1 MPELPEVE
9 HLRRSLAPWL
19 VGARLGAVRVRRR
32 SVVKARGAAPL
43 ERALLE
49 GSVVAALHRHG
60 KQMAIE
66 AADGRVLVVQ
76 LGMTGS
82 MSIDQGRAPSG
93 MQARHRHVLWTLGPA
108 PTPDKLTP
116 DKPHLDKLSPH
127 RTFCTLAFRDPR
139 RFGGLTPYAS
149 LHDLRAAWS
158 LLGPDALGI
167 RAQAMG
173 ANLARTGRP
182 IKAALLDQSIVA
194 GVGNIYADEALFK
207 SRINPLRPAN
217 QLGSTEVS
225 CLAKALRSILSK
237 AADAG
242 GSTLQDY
249 FDALGNPGAAVQL
262 HAVYGRGGQPC
273 LACGLPLSV
282 CTVTARTTTF
292 CPFCQDLST

>member
-32 SVVKARGAAPL
+32 SVVKARDAAPL

-93 MQARHRHVLWTLGPA
+93 MQARHRHVLWALEPV
-108 PTPDKLTP
+108 PTSYKPDP
-116 DKPHLDKLSPH
+116 DESHSDKLSPQ
-127 RTFCTLAFRDPR
+127 RTSCTLAFRDPR

-149 LHDLRAAWS
+149 MHALRAAWS

-167 RAQAMG
+167 RARAL
-173 ANLARTGRP
+173 ALNLARTGRP
-182 IKAALLDQSIVA
+182 VKAALLDQSIVA

-207 SRINPLRPAN
+207 SQINPLRPAN
-217 QLGSTEVS
+217 QLRSAEVS
-225 CLAKALRSILSK
+225 SLAKALRSILSK

-273 LACGLPLSV
+273 LTCGLPLSV
-282 CTVTARTTTF
+282 CTVVARTTTF
-292 CPFCQDLST
+292 CPSCQDLST

>member
-9 HLRRSLAPWL
+9 HLRRSLEPWL
-19 VGARLGAVRVRRR
+19 VGARLGMVRVRRR
-32 SVVKARGAAPL
+32 SVVKARRAASL
-43 ERALLE
+43 EHALLE
-49 GSVVAALHRHG
+49 GAVVAALHRHG

-82 MSIDQGRAPSG
+82 MSIDLGRAPSG
-93 MQARHRHVLWTLGPA
+93 MQSRHRHVLWALEPA
-108 PTPDKLTP
+108 PPSAKP
-116 DKPHLDKLSPH
+116 PSDKPSTE
-127 RTFCTLAFRDPR
+127 RTIRTLAFRDPR

-149 LHDLRAAWS
+149 MQDLRTVWS
-158 LLGPDALGI
+158 RLGPDALAV
-167 RAQAMG
+167 RATALA

-217 QLGSTEVS
+217 LLGSAEVS
-225 CLAKALRSILSK
+225 ALAKALRTILAK
-237 AADAG
+237 AARAG

-249 FDALGNPGAAVQL
+249 FDALGNPGSAVQF

-273 LACGLPLSV
+273 LVCGLPLSV

-292 CPFCQDLST
+292 CPSCQDLST